1 MSDDNKEPPVREMKF
16 NPKDIT
22 CGFGKPMTYEEMM
35 EDKKKKGGGGQVQ
48 SVDMNQLMKS
58 MANMTE
64 KDGITPEMKKQ
75 MSDMLKA
82 KGKEKKDKPV
92 FGPPRP
98 PEKPKTVIGRDGT
111 VYNLES
117 MKARRAKK

>member
-1 MSDDNKEPPVREMKF
+1 MSSDKTPPVHEMKF
-16 NPKDIT
+16 NPKDVT

-35 EDKKKKGGGGQVQ
+35 EDKKNRGGGQVQ
-48 SVDMNQLMKS
+48 PVDMNQLMKN

-82 KGKEKKDKPV
+82 KGGQQKKDRPV
-92 FGPPRP
+92 FGPEPP
-98 PEKPKTVIGRDGT
+98 PEKPKTVVGRDGT
-111 VYNLES
+111 VYNLEA
-117 MKARRAKK
+117 MKARRSKK